1 MEQSFD
7 IILPAAQL
15 EGTSAT
21 LAKWLVALGDTI
33 VEGEPVIELETD
45 KVSME
50 ICAPAAGVLS
60 QIIANEGEEINV
72 DSVLGI
78 ISNKAVHNNVL
89 AGVIVDEVKAD
100 EVKADEVK
108 ADEVNIAEVNI
119 AEVNIAE
126 VNIAEERSPL
136 VDNEQLVADIILPA
150 SQLEGTSATLAK
162 WLVNL
167 GEHVNEGTPIIELET
182 DKVSMEICAP
192 ITGTLTKINANEGDS
207 IIVDT
212 ILGQLTSGQQI
223 AVETIKVGNENSSV
237 HAMITERLNKESI
250 LDKNSAHHL
259 IGPAVRRLL
268 KEHSLNIDL
277 ILGTGRRGRVTR
289 NDVLA
294 YLANAPVNE
303 TPTTVSKTVNEVV
316 SATMPYLINQPVSR
330 PLQGTM
336 VPHTNMRK
344 AIANHMVSSLLETS
358 PHVTSIFEMDMS
370 NIIAH
375 RKWHKKEFAQQ
386 GVKLTFTAYFLAA
399 IVKSA
404 QAVPQVNARFHQ
416 DALELFADINIGVGT
431 ALGDAGLV
439 VPVVQQVQTMSLF
452 DIAHALTTQTEK
464 ARNGKLTPADMK
476 HGTFTISN
484 HGVSGSLIA
493 TPIIINQP
501 QVAILGVGKL
511 EKRVVVEE
519 VAGVDTMVIRPKCY
533 VSLSIDHRA
542 LDAHQ
547 TNLFL
552 AKFVEVI
559 EAWGE

>member
-1 MEQSFD
+1 
-7 IILPAAQL
+7 
-15 EGTSAT
+15 
-21 LAKWLVALGDTI
+21 
-33 VEGEPVIELETD
+33 
-45 KVSME
+45 
-50 ICAPAAGVLS
+50 
-60 QIIANEGEEINV
+60 
-72 DSVLGI
+72 
-78 ISNKAVHNNVL
+78 
-89 AGVIVDEVKAD
+89 
-100 EVKADEVK
+100 
-108 ADEVNIAEVNI
+108 
-119 AEVNIAE
+119 
-126 VNIAEERSPL
+126 
-136 VDNEQLVADIILPA
+136 
-150 SQLEGTSATLAK
+150 
-162 WLVNL
+162 
-167 GEHVNEGTPIIELET
+167 
-182 DKVSMEICAP
+182 MEICAP
-192 ITGTLTKINANEGDS
+192 ITGTLTKIIAIENET
-207 IIVDT
+207 IVVDT
-212 ILGQLTSGQQI
+212 VLGQLTSD
-223 AVETIKVGNENSSV
+223 KV
-237 HAMITERLNKESI
+237 ITEQTRQTSNEDGLTEADVNESLNTEKMCDSS
-250 LDKNSAHHL
+250 SAHHL

-277 ILGTGRRGRVTR
+277 IVGTGRRGRRTR

-294 YLANAPVNE
+294 YLAKTPVQKAASE
-303 TPTTVSKTVNEVV
+303 TLVSVRNKSVENTSNPAV
-316 SATMPYLINQPVSR
+316 SATMPYSMNQPVSR
-330 PLQGTM
+330 PLKGTM

-370 NIIAH
+370 NIIEH

-386 GVKLTFTAYFLAA
+386 GAKLTFTAYFLAA
-399 IVKSA
+399 IVQSA

-416 DALELFADINIGVGT
+416 DALELFSDINIGVGT

-439 VPVVQQVQTMSLF
+439 VPVVQQVQAMSLF
-452 DIAHALTTQTEK
+452 DIAHALTMQTEK

-476 HGTFTISN
+476 YGTFTISN

>member
-1 MEQSFD
+1 VEQSFD

-21 LAKWLVALGDTI
+21 LAKWLVAIGDT
-33 VEGEPVIELETD
+33 VNEGDPVIELETD

-50 ICAPAAGVLS
+50 ICAPSSGVLS
-60 QIIANEGEEINV
+60 QRMANEGEEISV
-72 DSVLGI
+72 DSVLG
-78 ISNKAVHNNVL
+78 K
-89 AGVIVDEVKAD
+89 
-100 EVKADEVK
+100 
-108 ADEVNIAEVNI
+108 IASSV
-119 AEVNIAE
+119 
-126 VNIAEERSPL
+126 ERSNVMPAVNSGKKTCNEVVEQHVDSQEIASL
-136 VDNEQLVADIILPA
+136 VDSNNNSITDIILPA
-150 SQLEGTSATLAK
+150 GQLEGTSATLAK
-162 WLVNL
+162 WLVAI
-167 GEHVNEGTPIIELET
+167 GDTVNEGDPVIELET

-192 ITGTLTKINANEGDS
+192 ITGTLTKIVANEGET
-207 IIVDT
+207 IAVDA
-212 ILGQLTSGQQI
+212 ILGQLSTEKLSTEKLSSGQ
-223 AVETIKVGNENSSV
+223 IKATKEVISQNDASS
-237 HAMITERLNKESI
+237 S
-250 LDKNSAHHL
+250 SAHHL

-268 KEHSLNIDL
+268 AERNLNIDL
-277 ILGTGRRGRVTR
+277 ITGTGRRGRVTR
-289 NDVLA
+289 NDILA
-294 YLANAPVNE
+294 YLANEPVHQKTNVVN
-303 TPTTVSKTVNEVV
+303 TVASVSNV
-316 SATMPYLINQPVSR
+316 SATMPYSINQPASR

-370 NIIAH
+370 NIIEH
-375 RKWHKKEFAQQ
+375 RKWHKKEFIEHGA
-386 GVKLTFTAYFLAA
+386 KLTFTAYFLSA
-399 IVKSA
+399 IVKAA

-416 DALELFADINIGVGT
+416 DALELFSDINIGVGT

-439 VPVVQQVQTMSLF
+439 VPVVQQVQAMSLF
-452 DIAHALTTQTEK
+452 DIANALTAQTEK

-533 VSLSIDHRA
+533 VSLSIDHRV